1 MSSAKK
7 FDQDKAPL
15 GTIPGVALE
24 QEALAFK
31 HGAKKYGQWNFKKG
45 MDWTRLI
52 DASLRHIV
60 AFKEGENLDPESG
73 YHHLGHARA
82 CLSMLLDYYYK
93 ELGNDDRYE
102 SAKARGE
109 LSEDKE

>member
-15 GTIPGVALE
+15 GTIPTVALE

-52 DASLRHIV
+52 DASLRHIA
-60 AFKEGENLDPESG
+60 AFKDGEDMDPESG

-82 CLSMLLDYYYK
+82 CLSMLLDYFYN
-93 ELGNDDRYE
+93 ELGTDDRFKSVVE
-102 SAKARGE
+102 RGE
-109 LSEDKE
+109 FDEKS